1 MGSYLAEMETAPG
14 DWSSNELRFASEGE
28 AELIAAIRRRVD
40 DLEANSPEIYEA
52 VEPKWDPFEIEESD
66 NG

>member
-1 MGSYLAEMETAPG
+1 MQKYRADVKSLQPDGASLWFARWMG
-14 DWSSNELRFASEGE
+14 
-28 AELIAAIRRRVD
+28 RVD